1 MNFLNQFQSIKF
13 FDDHG
18 LLLEEILH
26 FHPIDCFCHYFLNYF
41 LLQVLIDMIIK
52 TKVYL
57 HTQECKRNLDKL
69 VRHFRHL
76 AEVSRG
82 LNLNK

>member
-1 MNFLNQFQSIKF
+1 MNFMNQFQLIKF

-18 LLLEEILH
+18 LFVGRNIAFSSNRL
-26 FHPIDCFCHYFLNYF
+26 FCHYFLNYF